1 MKICIA
7 FTCAVLSM
15 LPVAH
20 AQLPPFD
27 QEWRWVHFTT
37 ESGLPSD
44 NIYNVI
50 ETSDGT
56 PWVATSRGVAWF
68 DGYRW
73 ITVDTSLVLP
83 VGRTNAFYALPDDRI
98 LLVCRGRA
106 FIGGKTGFQSIVSG
120 HVEHAI
126 PFSSDSI
133 LLTSREELFLVS
145 RDTLIPMMP
154 GEKVHDMWHTAGGTV
169 WVNSNEAL
177 FKWEG
182 GTWVEQLRWPTAML
196 KSQRHVLLENSDGR
210 GLVSISLPFDAWG
223 IWEWDRGGKPRLDPE
238 TKGFSLKSAAMNSK
252 GWILA
257 VHESGIGRFRQDGKW
272 ETVDFRQP
280 QVRDIEFVGYRKN
293 DDLWIGTQRGLFL
306 FKETSRRWTYLQYD
320 FPDPRNSINEI
331 IRTRDGSLWIASA
344 KGIEIHRSNGPV
356 EAIHKILGENLYV
369 VTGLIE
375 DRNGNVWIS
384 SGGGFDGAF
393 RWDGERWQRFAR
405 GTPLEGNKIH
415 KIRMDSKG
423 KLWFLAIWPV
433 FPRTD
438 SMVFLGAYVY
448 ADGKFES
455 HWGEKEG
462 LPSRKVYA
470 FAEGKDGAFWFG
482 TSAGLARFKGGDW
495 TYWKAPASRN
505 PSGLDRVFA
514 LCVGHDGKVW
524 FSTQSHGVAYLDDRD
539 SIHSFSVADGLVNNE
554 VWDLQID
561 ERGRIW
567 ATTSGGLS
575 HYDNGVWTSIDSR
588 TGLSGAELW
597 PVLPTED
604 KVYVGTRGRG
614 VSILDRSTEQL
625 PAPQIVIEQPTT
637 HASSAVVMWSVFAYW
652 GDPAASS
659 IVTRYR
665 LNGGRWSS
673 WSTKRTVTIDNL
685 SPGAYSIHMQAISP
699 FGTFEPAGASAS
711 FEIVAPLY
719 RQPIVLVLAGGLIGL
734 VLAFGVV
741 LYNRKLRHD
750 AELRASESKFRAI
763 SETTSSALLIYNE
776 QRLLFVNPSAEVLT
790 GFSADDLLRKG
801 IFDIIHPD
809 SREEF
814 RHRSLLFRQHD
825 EGTRRTE
832 LKILTKSGE
841 ECWIDYSEGKIDF
854 NGKQAIV
861 GTGFDVTES
870 KSAQEKILANQQQL
884 RSLAAELS
892 VTEERERRSLA
903 TILHDSV
910 GQALAVC
917 KIKLGLLQ
925 KAASAAARA
934 DALNEIR
941 SLIETAIFHTRTLT
955 FELSPPT
962 LHELGL
968 AATLDWLAEQFHAQH
983 NISVTVDADR
993 VKLPLSDEVRTLM
1006 FHSVRELLLNVA
1018 KHAKAKNVTISIR
1031 IRRQHLH
1038 VCVSDDGVGQD
1049 LEKEKDGR
1057 SRNRGFGLFNICERF
1072 AQVGGRMEI
1081 VSSKGSGTSVELIVP
1096 IQEQN
1101 DTQRKE

>member
-1 MKICIA
+1 
-7 FTCAVLSM
+7 M
-15 LPVAH
+15 LPPAH

-44 NIYNVI
+44 NIYNVV

-73 ITVDTSLVLP
+73 NTVDTSLVLP

-98 LLVCRGRA
+98 LLVTRGKA
-106 FIGGKTGFQSIVSG
+106 FIGGKTGFRSIVTG

-133 LLTSREELFLVS
+133 LLTSREELFLAS

-154 GEKVHDMWHTAGGTV
+154 GEKVHDMWQTASGTV

-177 FKWEG
+177 FKWDG
-182 GTWVEQLRWPTAML
+182 GGWAEQMRWSTTML

-223 IWEWDRGGKPRLDPE
+223 IWEWDRGRKPRLAPE

-257 VHESGIGRFRQDGKW
+257 IHESGSARLRQYDKW
-272 ETVDFRQP
+272 EPVDFRQP

-306 FKETSRRWTYLQYD
+306 FRETSRRWTYLQYE

-331 IRTRDGSLWIASA
+331 IKTRDGSLWIASA
-344 KGIEIHRSNGPV
+344 KGIEIRKPNGTV
-356 EAIHKILGENLYV
+356 KTIYKILGVHLYV

-375 DRNGNVWIS
+375 DRDGNVWIS

-393 RWDGERWQRFAR
+393 RWDGKQWQRFAR
-405 GTPLEGNKIH
+405 GTPLEGNKVH
-415 KIRMDSKG
+415 KIRMDSEG
-423 KLWFLAIWPV
+423 RLWFLAIWPV
-433 FPRTD
+433 FPLTD
-438 SMVFLGAYVY
+438 STVLLGAYVY
-448 ADGKFES
+448 ANGKFES

-470 FAEGKDGAFWFG
+470 FAEGRDGALWFG
-482 TSAGLARFKGGDW
+482 TFAGLARLKGGDW
-495 TYWKAPASRN
+495 TYWRSPASKN
-505 PSGLDRVFA
+505 PSGVDRIFA
-514 LCVGHDGKVW
+514 LCIGNDDKVW
-524 FSTQSHGVAYLDDRD
+524 FSTQSHGVAYIDDRD
-539 SIHSFSVADGLVNNE
+539 SIHWFSIADGLVNNE
-554 VWDLQID
+554 VWDLRVD
-561 ERGRIW
+561 DRGRIW
-567 ATTSGGLS
+567 AATSGGLS
-575 HYDNGVWTSIDSR
+575 HYDNDIWTSIDSR

-625 PAPQIVIEQPTT
+625 PAPKIVIEQPTT
-637 HASSAVVMWSVFAYW
+637 HASSAVVLWSVFAYW
-652 GDPAASS
+652 GDPASSS
-659 IVTRYR
+659 ILTRYR
-665 LNGGRWSS
+665 LNTGRWSS
-673 WSTKRTVTIDNL
+673 WNTKRTVTIDNL
-685 SPGAYSIHMQAISP
+685 SPGVYSIQMQAISP
-699 FGTFEPAGASAS
+699 FGVFDPAGASAS

-719 RQPIVLVLAGGLIGL
+719 RQPIVLVLAGGLVGL
-734 VLAFGVV
+734 VLTFGGV
-741 LYNRKLRHD
+741 LYNRKVRYD

-776 QRLLFVNPSAEVLT
+776 HKVLFVNPSAEVLT
-790 GFSADDLLRKG
+790 GFSADELLKDS
-801 IFDIIHPD
+801 IFNIVHPD

-814 RHRSLLFRQHD
+814 RQQSLLFRRHD
-825 EGTRRTE
+825 EGTRRAE
-832 LKILTKSGE
+832 LKILKKGGE
-841 ECWIDYSEGKIDF
+841 ECWIDYSEGRLNF

-861 GTGFDVTES
+861 GTGFDVTER
-870 KSAQEKILANQQQL
+870 KKAEEKILANQHQL

-903 TILHDSV
+903 TTLHDSV

-925 KAASAAARA
+925 KTASTDGPA
-934 DALNEIR
+934 DAMNEIR
-941 SLIETAIFHTRTLT
+941 SLIETAIYHTRTLT

-968 AATLDWLAEQFHAQH
+968 VATLDWLAEQFHTQH
-983 NISVTVDADR
+983 NISVSVDADKS
-993 VKLPLSDEVRTLM
+993 KLPLTDEIRTLM

-1018 KHAKAKNVTISIR
+1018 KHAKAKNVIISVGIR
-1031 IRRQHLH
+1031 QHHLH
-1038 VCVSDDGVGQD
+1038 VSVSDDGVGQD
-1049 LEKEKDGR
+1049 LKQEREGR
-1057 SRNRGFGLFNICERF
+1057 LRNQGFGLFNIRERF
-1072 AQVGGRMEI
+1072 AQIGGRMEI
-1081 VSSKGSGTSVELIVP
+1081 VSSKGSGTSVELILP
-1096 IQEQN
+1096 IQKQN
-1101 DTQRKE
+1101 AIQSQGIRV